1 MRARARRGAVFLV
14 VALALAACGG
24 DDGGAGDGGGEV
36 TTRAELAEV
45 LQDRAD
51 LPAEQAD
58 CVAGQVFDR
67 LSEDEIATLRRHED
81 GDDLP
86 AELERKLRTA
96 LTPCASVG

>member
-1 MRARARRGAVFLV
+1 MTAAGRLGAVVLV
-14 VALALAACGG
+14 VGLALAACGG
-24 DDGGAGDGGGEV
+24 DAGKADGGEV
-36 TTRAELAEV
+36 TTRAELATV
-45 LQDRAD
+45 LEDRAD

-86 AELERKLRTA
+86 AGLERKLRTA